1 MEAVKIKYGHL
12 NELFYELSG
21 MKDPKT
27 GEIFTKG
34 IMNQKLKF
42 KTKFFLN
49 EILEE
54 VTAQKEKVDA
64 AVKELMEK
72 YGELT
77 EDGSALYIPEKISQD
92 GEDIINPNVEKFN
105 KDISD
110 FLNSWVEIKQ
120 PDLTIDDFDGIETDE
135 NYTMLFKFISK

>member
-1 MEAVKIKYGHL
+1 
-12 NELFYELSG
+12 
-21 MKDPKT
+21 
-27 GEIFTKG
+27 
-34 IMNQKLKF
+34 
-42 KTKFFLN
+42 LN

-77 EDGSALYIPEKISQD
+77 EDGSALYNPEKISLD

-105 KDISD
+105 KEISD